1 MSRGPWSI
9 KGIDSRARERAREKA
24 QRSGLTLG
32 EYLNHLLIE
41 EDSSEFGDQQRYG
54 ADHVVADRYSD
65 VIAEVGISG
74 RNYDAMRFFAFCL
87 WGPRS
92 AAPVRAPSPRS
103 SAKRYGR

>member
-41 EDSSEFGDQQRYG
+41 EDSSEFGDQ
-54 ADHVVADRYSD
+54 
-65 VIAEVGISG
+65 
-74 RNYDAMRFFAFCL
+74 
-87 WGPRS
+87 
-92 AAPVRAPSPRS
+92 
-103 SAKRYGR
+103 